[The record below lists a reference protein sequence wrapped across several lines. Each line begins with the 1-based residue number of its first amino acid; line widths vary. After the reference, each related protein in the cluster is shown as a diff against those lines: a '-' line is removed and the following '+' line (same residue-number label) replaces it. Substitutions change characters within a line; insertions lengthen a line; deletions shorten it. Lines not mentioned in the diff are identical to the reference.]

1 MIGYIACGMTGIP
14 LSNWPHFEACQSALE
29 QVGWHIVSPT
39 RIDEAVGM
47 VLAVR
52 NASNEVVSVMTTPKF
67 DYEKIL
73 QIDFLAIEACD
84 AIIMLP
90 GWTESSGAKREL
102 QHAIGLGL
110 QVFDYEG
117 ALNVQL

>member
-14 LSNWPHFEACQSALE
+14 LSNWPHFEEWQAKLE
-29 QVGWHIVSPT
+29 AVGWHIVSPT

-52 NASNEVVSVMTTPKF
+52 NASDDVVSVMTTPKF

-73 QIDFLAIEACD
+73 KIDFLAIEACD
-84 AIIMLP
+84 AIILLP
-90 GWTESSGAKREL
+90 GWTNSNGAKREL
-102 QHAIGLGL
+102 AHAMSLGL
-110 QVFDYEG
+110 QVFTAEE
-117 ALNVQL
+117 ALSADL